1 MSTISETSY
10 LPAAL
15 MPRKT
20 KARDTDAEVE
30 DPTPTPDAT
39 AEAEPE
45 ESPGYTIDELAART
59 GVASRTIRFYQA
71 KGILDKPRRQ
81 GRKALYTDDHIA
93 RLELI
98 AMLQDRGLRIRGMRQ
113 LLARRDGDA
122 AVREW
127 LGLSEKLSEPWS
139 KERAR
144 AVDEAEMT
152 AWIGDRPAGTLA
164 AVVRAGLAER
174 RDDPPKTYF
183 IPSPSLL
190 DVALKLLDAGISLE
204 VTAMLEP
211 ILRKGLR
218 QAAEGVID
226 TFLDQGG
233 LDRPGDE
240 ERLTAALEAL
250 RVQGSNAVGI
260 IFTQEIE
267 RTLSALLEDG
277 PPARRRRRPR
287 R

>member
-15 MPRKT
+15 MPRTDSSDKDAPP
-20 KARDTDAEVE
+20 KAADKAAAERQE
-30 DPTPTPDAT
+30 T
-39 AEAEPE
+39 
-45 ESPGYTIDELAART
+45 PGYTIDELAART

-81 GRKALYTDDHIA
+81 GRKALYTDEHIA

-98 AMLQDRGLRIRGMRQ
+98 ATLQDRGLRIRGMRQ
-113 LLARRDGDA
+113 LLARGDGDA

-174 RDDPPKTYF
+174 RGDPPKTYF

-233 LDRPGDE
+233 LDNPGDE
-240 ERLTAALEAL
+240 ARLTAALEAL

-267 RTLSALLEDG
+267 RTLNALVEDG
-277 PPARRRRRPR
+277 PPSKRRRRRPR